1 MQQIFI
7 ELFNYRQSWHA
18 LPADEKRRF
27 ADQIQGQVQG
37 LARQGVEVIGW
48 GMNDPDTDR
57 RAHYDF
63 FCVYR
68 VPSAELQRAF
78 EANIHASKWYEYFE
92 QVNVT
97 GASLSPAALLDANV
111 ELRKPESQRA
121 ASSNSRLTISPD
133 TWQEQ
138 DK

>member
-7 ELFNYRQSWHA
+7 ELFNYRQSWLA
-18 LPADEKRRF
+18 LPAAEKRRF
-27 ADQIQGQVQG
+27 ADLIQGQAQV

-57 RAHYDF
+57 RAPYDF

-68 VPSAELQRAF
+68 VPSVEFQRAF
-78 EANIHASKWYEYFE
+78 EANISASKWYEYFE

-97 GASLSPAALLDANV
+97 GASLSPAALLDATV
-111 ELRKPESQRA
+111 ESRKPESQRV
-121 ASSNSRLTISPD
+121 
-133 TWQEQ
+133 E
-138 DK
+138 K